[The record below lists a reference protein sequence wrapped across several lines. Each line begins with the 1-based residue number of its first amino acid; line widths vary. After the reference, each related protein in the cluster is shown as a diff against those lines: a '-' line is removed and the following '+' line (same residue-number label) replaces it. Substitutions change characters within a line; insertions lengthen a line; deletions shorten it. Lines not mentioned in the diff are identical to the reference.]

1 MSPDRRARPYGL
13 PRGTDRAIVRVALLH
28 QLDRLAALTVIHA
41 PPGYGKSSLAAM
53 WARHRYAAGDG
64 VVWMTANAE
73 LDDRDAFIRSLGA
86 TLAAAGLTNGDGDLV
101 EVIDHGDAER
111 LIVVVD
117 DAGYL
122 TDTRLLEEMASL
134 LDRAPSLHLVLCT
147 RAPHPLVNVAA
158 HRQLDVAHITTDD
171 LAVSEAELGDL
182 ARVWGSTVAHEEIGQ
197 VFALCGG
204 WLEPSK
210 RVLAQ
215 SGAGVIRTSTA
226 ESYLREVVLPQLD
239 QIGLLDTALALALP
253 STVDPI
259 HLAAANRRSATDAG
273 APAVSHLGDRL
284 RLGGYLAAIPGATPQ
299 WGFVPLLRTTLF
311 DVANHHGDRA
321 AADHRLF
328 ATALYDGGGDHGR
341 VLDHARAG
349 EHWELLSQIWARH
362 PLALLDHH
370 LAAAR
375 RAYTELPAE
384 AGEQQPV
391 LVLASAVLREA
402 EARAPGH
409 GMMERAY
416 AVVAPTLREGLTS
429 RSEIDEV
436 VAAMTSVMV
445 EQRRAG
451 DLTAAKRTGESVA
464 AELARSAGLGE
475 LAQPGRVA
483 LFHHQWSLTAMIG
496 VDLSEAIAIA
506 GRAYDTARIGDGHLI
521 AAFAAA
527 HLALLHV
534 FVGSQGEGDRWLTA
548 ARAIDL
554 GGHPFATAVRTDL
567 DIVEAY
573 LAADRLAA
581 EPARRMIDDGAAFG
595 TELWPFAALAATAHS
610 QLFDGPAVALT
621 RLEHLRFVHRR
632 ELGDD
637 RAASWILD
645 RCTVDTL
652 LALGEVNRAERMMLD
667 LFARHSPREV
677 SWLRV
682 PFAQLALITGD
693 TARAKRRAT
702 AALWAA
708 DVVARDRADAAMI
721 AAAAAW
727 RLGETT
733 AAVDSLRQAVV
744 LAEQLGSLHCY
755 LVIPPADLRA
765 IANAAG
771 ATVPAEVAA
780 HLASFG
786 SIYPAD
792 AHFVELS
799 PRERDVLQAM
809 REHGTV
815 AAIAQAL
822 HLSVNTV
829 KKHLTSINAKFGVHD
844 RAAALVQAERLGLLE
859 PRGPQRAVR

>member
-73 LDDRDAFIRSLGA
+73 LDDRDSFIRSLGA

-101 EVIDHGDAER
+101 EVIDHGDAGR

-239 QIGLLDTALALALP
+239 HLGLLDTALALALP

-259 HLAAANRRSATDAG
+259 HLAAANRRSATHAG

-328 ATALYDGGGDHGR
+328 ADALYDGGGDHGR

-349 EHWELLSQIWARH
+349 GHWELLSQIWARH
-362 PLALLDHH
+362 PLALLDRH

-375 RAYTELPAE
+375 RAYTGLPAE

-402 EARAPGH
+402 EVRAPGH
-409 GMMERAY
+409 GVMERAY

-451 DLTAAKRTGESVA
+451 DLAAAKRTGESVA

-496 VDLSEAIAIA
+496 ADLSEAIAIA

-534 FVGSQGEGDRWLTA
+534 FVGSQGEADRWLTA

-554 GGHPFATAVRTDL
+554 GGHPFAAAVRTDL
-567 DIVEAY
+567 GIVEAY
-573 LAADRLAA
+573 LAADRLTA
-581 EPARRMIDDGAAFG
+581 EPARRMLDDGAAFG

-610 QLFDGPAVALT
+610 QLFDDPAIALT

-637 RAASWILD
+637 SAASGILD
-645 RCTVDTL
+645 RCTVDAL

-765 IANAAG
+765 IASAAG
-771 ATVPAEVAA
+771 AAVPAEVAA

-799 PRERDVLQAM
+799 PREHDVLQAM

-829 KKHLTSINAKFGVHD
+829 KKHLASINVKFGVHD

-859 PRGPQRAVR
+859 PRGHQRAVR